1 MPNQEL
7 PELAAT
13 VLQPGF
19 VGTSA
24 PDWVR
29 RWLAEGLGGVA
40 LFARNVESPA
50 QVAALTAQLRAE
62 RPDVIVAIDE
72 EAGDVTRFESRDG
85 SSRPGNLALGAI
97 DDPELTEAVARD
109 LGAELAAAGITLDY
123 APDTDVNSN
132 PDNPVIGVR
141 AFGAEP
147 RLVARH
153 SGAFIRGLQDAGVA
167 ACAKHFPGHGDTSVD
182 SHHEVPLIDRD
193 RAGLEACELLPFR
206 AAIEAGVQ
214 SVMTGHL
221 LVPAYDDEWPATL
234 SRKIM
239 TDLLRDELGFDGLI
253 VTDGIEMQGV
263 RRRYGLAG
271 ATVRALAAGVDAIC
285 VGGDHADEQTAIL
298 LRDAIVE
305 AVRTGDLKEER
316 LVDAAR
322 RVRDL
327 GAWATR
333 AQTRTGAR
341 AIADAARL
349 NGDLTALPSPHGAPA
364 NASTPNVSTPNVSA
378 PNVSTPNV
386 SAPNVSAPNVFA
398 PNVSAPNASA
408 ANVSAPNGSAANVR
422 AANVSA
428 TNGSGANGSGANG
441 SAVNGAKVKV
451 KGSAVGF
458 EAARRAVKVTVT
470 DGAARLPIDRP
481 AHVVEFAPPRNI
493 AIGAETPWGVG
504 APLDDLLPGTTSLR
518 LTADD
523 LEGLADPAAPVLAG
537 AQGRALVL
545 VARDVHRHPWLATAL
560 ARVLEARPDAIVVE
574 MGVPVRVIGGVHI
587 ATHGATRAC
596 GLAAAEVI
604 AGSPVPAPLA
614 A

>member
-1 MPNQEL
+1 MPNQGEL

-24 PDWVR
+24 PEWVR

-62 RPDVIVAIDE
+62 RADVIVAIDE
-72 EAGDVTRFESRDG
+72 EAGDVTRFESRHG

-97 DDPELTEAVARD
+97 DDPALTFAVARD
-109 LGAELAAAGITLDY
+109 LGAELATAGITLDY

-147 RLVARH
+147 QLVARH
-153 SGAFIRGLQDAGVA
+153 SAAFIRGLQEAGVA

-182 SHHEVPLIDRD
+182 SHHAVPLINRT
-193 RAGLEACELLPFR
+193 RAELDACELPPFR

-214 SVMTGHL
+214 AVMTGHL
-221 LVPAYDDEWPATL
+221 LVPAYDDELPATL
-234 SRKIM
+234 SRRIM
-239 TDLLRDELGFDGLI
+239 TELLREELGFQGLI

-263 RRRYGLAG
+263 RRKYGLAG

-285 VGGDHADEQTAIL
+285 VGGDHADEQTAIV
-298 LRDAIVE
+298 LREAIVA
-305 AVRTGDLKEER
+305 AVRTGELSEER
-316 LVDAAR
+316 LRDAAA
-322 RVRDL
+322 RVRRL
-327 GAWATR
+327 GAWATET
-333 AQTRTGAR
+333 QTSAGAR
-341 AIADAARL
+341 ARVA
-349 NGDLTALPSPHGAPA
+349 GDLAAVPARTNGASANGALGNGASA
-364 NASTPNVSTPNVSA
+364 GSVSTD
-378 PNVSTPNV
+378 
-386 SAPNVSAPNVFA
+386 
-398 PNVSAPNASA
+398 
-408 ANVSAPNGSAANVR
+408 
-422 AANVSA
+422 
-428 TNGSGANGSGANG
+428 
-441 SAVNGAKVKV
+441 
-451 KGSAVGF
+451 GSAVGY
-458 EAARRAVKVTVT
+458 EAARRAVRVTIAE
-470 DGAARLPIDRP
+470 GATSLPIDRP

-504 APLDDLLPGTTSLR
+504 APLDDLLPGTTSIR

-523 LEGLADPAAPVLAG
+523 LEGLADPASPVLAG
-537 AQGRALVL
+537 AEGRALVL
-545 VARDVHRHPWLATAL
+545 VTRDVHRHPWLATAL

-574 MGVPVRVIGGVHI
+574 MGVPVTIVGGVHI
-587 ATHGATRAC
+587 ATYGATRAC
-596 GLAAAEVI
+596 GLAAAELI
-604 AGSPVPAPLA
+604 AGSPMRAPIA